1 MMIVVVLNRSD
12 HSMSTD
18 VAILDTNTT
27 VPSMIDVVMCG
38 TNTMNDIKHMK
49 VIVVT
54 TWTVLAHRYI
64 PIDAVNMR
72 TSRVTTVVVMLLRFR
87 GRMKE
92 MVSDAMT
99 W

>member
-54 TWTVLAHRYI
+54 TWTVLA